1 METLLLDAEHS
12 EHRSDDAMNAVSPE
26 QLRLVRCRCSDYF
39 RSLGVRDPEV
49 LSRVSAALVRRSLQS
64 IGKEHPEEIRS
75 RLLMATLEAADAYV
89 QKWIVGIEKQID
101 LHGGISRCG
110 EIAVRMPAVL
120 ANHPEAIESV
130 EAAVVFFR
138 QDKSLCMNAQPP
150 NNPTRFAGQPLTAS
164 QRGIAV
170 ELLTTI
176 LKAVAVW
183 FPRPVRKHAS

>member
-49 LSRVSAALVRRSLQS
+49 LSTPSV
-64 IGKEHPEEIRS
+64 
-75 RLLMATLEAADAYV
+75 
-89 QKWIVGIEKQID
+89 EKQID